1 MAIDREATTIWTGDL
16 QSGKGQLTLDSS
28 HAAGTLDVSA
38 PSRFESPNGQTSPEE
53 LIAAAHS
60 SCFSMALSMTLSK
73 NGNPPDRLETH
84 ATCTIDRQADGF
96 AITAVALRVRGTVP
110 GISADDFLSAA
121 NAAKAGCPV
130 SKALAGNVEIT
141 LDAALA

>member
-28 HAAGTLDVSA
+28 HVAGTLDVSA
-38 PSRFESPNGQTSPEE
+38 PSRFETPNGQTSPEE

-60 SCFSMALSMTLSK
+60 SCFSMALSMTLSRS
-73 NGNPPDRLETH
+73 GNPPERLDTH
-84 ATCTIDRQADGF
+84 ATCTIDRQGEGF
-96 AITAVALRVRGTVP
+96 AITKVDLRLRATVP
-110 GISADDFLSAA
+110 GISADDFLRAA
-121 NAAKAGCPV
+121 NAAKEGCPV

-141 LDAALA
+141 LDAALV